1 MAITSMMPRREFVIL
16 FMIVVIVSLLVVRSE
31 GRHFPKYKN
40 TIGNKRINS
49 EVHLH
54 DMLNNARRSIEY
66 HKKRLMLAG
75 DKVMRVSPAGPD
87 PQHH

>member
-1 MAITSMMPRREFVIL
+1 MSITLMMPRREFVIL
-16 FMIVVIVSLLVVRSE
+16 FMIVVIISLLVVRSE
-31 GRHFPKYKN
+31 GRHFPEYKN
-40 TIGNKRINS
+40 IIGNKRIYS

-54 DMLNNARRSIEY
+54 DMVNNARRSIEY
-66 HKKRLMLAG
+66 YKKRLMLAG